1 MKLSKG
7 LPSKKK
13 SVWGR
18 KVIPVTKHTKGERR
32 FMKKKLLAV
41 LLSASMIVGLAA
53 CGSAD
58 SGTEQEPAVQES
70 KVETQQQSEE
80 KVEADTQEP
89 ITLRMAWWG
98 SQERHD
104 RTVKVIEMYEEAN
117 PNVNIEYE
125 FYSFDDYFTKLK
137 TLVASDQV
145 WDVFQLRGNFPEY
158 MDKIYFMNE
167 FIDSGVVNTDKIS
180 DAYLKITQDTA
191 GNQIGLS
198 NGLNTYGIAY
208 DVDMFAEAG
217 VPTPADNWTWDDY
230 ADASRKIAEATGHYG
245 TSCFANNDEFI
256 AGCSTF
262 IGQQGSVGQYGF
274 FNLELTD
281 LGFDDP
287 GMLAPYI
294 QMRADLIK
302 DGASPDAGAA
312 MEVTN
317 IENDFLVTGE
327 AGMAWIAVNQFPT
340 IYDICK
346 AEGRTLALATIPRA
360 TADGP
365 AGSVIQ
371 SSQMLCVSKD
381 SEHKEAAAAFI
392 SWFQNSTDCNGV
404 LRGERGIPI
413 NSDVLATLKGD
424 ASEGQQIMYDYVD
437 LVGTFE
443 TPEKVNVLSPAGQD
457 FVVDQYHTYVHQVES
472 GDLTAQEAAQK
483 TYDDAKSI
491 FAK

>member
-1 MKLSKG
+1 M
-7 LPSKKK
+7 
-13 SVWGR
+13 R
-18 KVIPVTKHTKGERR
+18 
-32 FMKKKLLAV
+32 KKLLAV
-41 LLSASMIVGLAA
+41 LLSAAMVFSLTA
-53 CGSAD
+53 CGS
-58 SGTEQEPAVQES
+58 STEEAAAPAEEAA
-70 KVETQQQSEE
+70 VEEAPAEE
-80 KVEADTQEP
+80 APAEEAPAEEAATEEP

-104 RTVKVIEMYEEAN
+104 RTVKVIEMYEAEN

-145 WDVFQLRGNFPEY
+145 WDVFQLGGNFPEY

-208 DVDMFAEAG
+208 DVDMFNAAG
-217 VPTPADNWTWDDY
+217 VPLPTDTWTWDDY
-230 ADASRKIAEATGHYG
+230 ADAARKIAESTGHFG
-245 TSCFANNDEFI
+245 SSCFANNDEFI

-262 IGQQGSVGQYGF
+262 IGQQGAVGEYGF

-287 GMLAPYI
+287 NMLVPYI
-294 QMRADLIK
+294 EMRASLIAE
-302 DGASPDAGAA
+302 GASPDAGAA

-327 AGMAWIAVNQFPT
+327 AAMAWIAVNQFPT

-346 AEGRTLALATIPRA
+346 AEGRNLALATIPRA

-371 SSQMLCVSKD
+371 SSQMLCVSQD
-381 SEHKEAAAAFI
+381 SANKEAAAAFI
-392 SWFQNSTDCNGV
+392 SWFQNSTDCNNV
-404 LRGERGIPI
+404 LQGERGIPI
-413 NSDVLATLKGD
+413 NSDVLAALKGN

-443 TPEKVNVLSPAGQD
+443 TPEKINVLSPAGQD
-457 FVVDQYHTYVHQVES
+457 QVVDQYNTYMHQVAS
-472 GDLTAQEAAQK
+472 GDMTAEDAAQK
-483 TYDDAKSI
+483 TFDAAKAI
-491 FAK
+491 FAE

>member
-1 MKLSKG
+1 
-7 LPSKKK
+7 
-13 SVWGR
+13 
-18 KVIPVTKHTKGERR
+18 
-32 FMKKKLLAV
+32 MKKKLLAV
-41 LLSASMIVGLAA
+41 LLSVAMVLSLTA
-53 CGSAD
+53 CGS
-58 SGTEQEPAVQES
+58 STEEAAAPAEEAA
-70 KVETQQQSEE
+70 VEEAPAEE
-80 KVEADTQEP
+80 APAEEAPAEEAATEEP

-104 RTVKVIEMYEEAN
+104 RTVKVIEMYEAEN

-145 WDVFQLRGNFPEY
+145 WDVFQLGGNFPEY

-208 DVDMFAEAG
+208 DVDMFNAAG
-217 VPTPADNWTWDDY
+217 VPLPTDTWTWDDY
-230 ADASRKIAEATGHYG
+230 ADAARKIAESTGHFG
-245 TSCFANNDEFI
+245 SSCFANNDEFI

-262 IGQQGSVGQYGF
+262 IGQQGAVGEYGF

-287 GMLAPYI
+287 NMLVPYI
-294 QMRADLIK
+294 EMRSSLIAE
-302 DGASPDAGAA
+302 GASPDAGAA

-327 AGMAWIAVNQFPT
+327 AAMAWIAVNQFPT

-346 AEGRTLALATIPRA
+346 AEGRNLALATIPRA

-371 SSQMLCVSKD
+371 SSQMLCVSQD
-381 SEHKEAAAAFI
+381 SANKEAAAAFI
-392 SWFQNSTDCNGV
+392 SWFQNSTDCNNV
-404 LRGERGIPI
+404 LQGERGIPI
-413 NSDVLATLKGD
+413 NSDVLASLKGN

-443 TPEKVNVLSPAGQD
+443 TPEKINVLSPAGQD
-457 FVVDQYHTYVHQVES
+457 QVVDQYNTYMHQVAS
-472 GDLTAQEAAQK
+472 GDMTAEDAAQK
-483 TYDDAKSI
+483 TFDAAKAI
-491 FAK
+491 FAE